1 VILHDH
7 RGLRLPVSF
16 VKVRSATKIRILF
29 FYPSTDTRDNEEG
42 FRIYRISVKDTT
54 KIAEVGPNVT
64 LYVDK
69 DALAGASY
77 AVSAYNSAGESSP
90 SNTACLPD

>member
-1 VILHDH
+1 VEK
-7 RGLRLPVSF
+7 G
-16 VKVRSATKIRILF
+16 RSSRATKIRILF

-54 KIAEVGPNVT
+54 KIAE
-64 LYVDK
+64 
-69 DALAGASY
+69 ALAGASY

-90 SNTACLPD
+90 SKYGLSAGLTSVVIGIS